1 MATVAELRTG
11 LKTTATAA
19 VSGLFGYDRIPESVN
34 VPAIVVVPRASDF
47 AVAMGRG
54 VDTHEFDLIVL
65 TGRADDGL
73 AQTALDAYVT
83 GAGSSSIRQA
93 IWNGRTL
100 GLSGTDAHIYGMESY
115 GAEWEIGG
123 INYVGAVLKARVHT
137 TGTA

>member
-1 MATVAELRTG
+1 MPSVAQIRTG
-11 LKTTATAA
+11 LKTTITTAVTA
-19 VSGLFGYDRIPESVN
+19 LFGYEQIPESVN
-34 VPAIVVVPRASDF
+34 VPAVIVVPRTSDF

-65 TGRADDGL
+65 VARADDSL

-93 IWNGRTL
+93 IWNTRGL
-100 GLSGTDAHIYGMESY
+100 GLSGTDAHIYGMEQYS
-115 GAEWEIGG
+115 AQWDIGG
-123 INYVGAVLKARVHT
+123 INYVGAVLKARVTT